1 MPVSA
6 ALTAAITTSDIFSS
20 MTTVFELLMDQ
31 FTTTVSTITSNPL
44 LFVPVLC
51 GFGGGLIMAGVK
63 AGRAWYG
70 RSAPP
75 PRLNLKYRRGRGTPY
90 FFWSD

>member
-51 GFGGGLIMAGVK
+51 GFGGG
-63 AGRAWYG
+63 
-70 RSAPP
+70 
-75 PRLNLKYRRGRGTPY
+75 
-90 FFWSD
+90 

>member
-20 MTTVFELLMDQ
+20 MTTIFDLLMDQ

-63 AGRAWYG
+63 VVRKLGVRGMGGR
-70 RSAPP
+70 R
-75 PRLNLKYRRGRGTPY
+75 RRRG
-90 FFWSD
+90 